1 MLVLAL
7 SAQGF
12 TPLRNGQRCQA
23 LVPGTIGS
31 SLGRALALLAT
42 QYSNKRRVTM
52 HRNEKVTAARQYARG
67 VGHTPCMQSQKQSRY

>member
-52 HRNEKVTAARQYARG
+52 HKKVTAARQYARG
-67 VGHTPCMQSQKQSRY
+67 LGHTPCMQSQKQSRY